1 MSEHLSIEAST
12 FWELVE
18 ARASITPDLVV
29 IVDEHGRTVTA
40 AGYRAAAE
48 RAAAGFVVEGVR
60 AGDTVAWQM
69 PTWIVHPDE
78 PPAKGELTAGQV
90 DRFLAVQ
97 ARVHAELGD
106 RWTELEKKADA
117 LKKKADEKGSDFSFS
132 DFTSVF
138 SDFTGIYMQARKAH
152 VNALN
157 IHKFSDE
164 EFSWVRMRV
173 YEAAGMQLAGSI
185 DTSAI
190 QQMAKESARQG
201 GVTLPDVAMPDVPEA
216 NTKLVKPHVAK
227 LKEWLPMAMLGL

>member
-1 MSEHLSIEAST
+1 MKKI
-12 FWELVE
+12 LVGCL
-18 ARASITPDLVV
+18 IVLVIAV
-29 IVDEHGRTVTA
+29 IGFGV
-40 AGYRAAAE
+40 AGYYVYRAARPMIDSATDYVARARELATLSDQVKVKTPYE
-48 RAAAGFVVEGVR
+48 R
-60 AGDTVAWQM
+60 
-69 PTWIVHPDE
+69 
-78 PPAKGELTAGQV
+78 PAKGELTAGQV

-106 RWTELEKKADA
+106 RWTELETKADA

-132 DFTSVF
+132 DITSVF

>member
-1 MSEHLSIEAST
+1 MKKI
-12 FWELVE
+12 LVGCL
-18 ARASITPDLVV
+18 IVLVV
-29 IVDEHGRTVTA
+29 AVIGFGV
-40 AGYRAAAE
+40 AGYYVYRAARPMIDSAADYVS
-48 RAAAGFVVEGVR
+48 RARELATLSDQVKVKTPYDA
-60 AGDTVAWQM
+60 
-69 PTWIVHPDE
+69 
-78 PPAKGELTAGQV
+78 PANGELTAGQV

-97 ARVHAELGD
+97 ARVHSELGD
-106 RWTELEKKADA
+106 RWTELETKAEA

-132 DFTSVF
+132 DIASVF

-185 DTSAI
+185 DTSALE
-190 QQMAKESARQG
+190 QMAKDSAQKG
-201 GVTLPDVAMPDVPEA
+201 GVTLPDVPIPDVPEA
-216 NTKLVKPHVAK
+216 NIKLVKPHVAK